1 MEVAFGLCIW
11 IGSCRSE
18 LGPGGRCRLKTGYR
32 SGAEAEVKDAAR
44 LDLLGQ
50 ERKVM

>member
-1 MEVAFGLCIW
+1 MSIRVRPRRAVQAEN
-11 IGSCRSE
+11 RE
-18 LGPGGRCRLKTGYR
+18 HR